1 LNRSPGAILKLRRKR
16 HPMHASSRRDGRLSI
31 DDAPHRLRAMT
42 RLAMATALIL
52 ALVVV
57 SSASAT
63 VRKVR
68 FTSVVSPNDY
78 ASLTVNVSPRARCTI
93 KVVYDTT
100 VSHARGLGPKTGG
113 RITWRWKVGSSTHA
127 GRWPVTVDCRKSGV
141 LRLRLRVLTN

>member
-1 LNRSPGAILKLRRKR
+1 MLVVTLV
-16 HPMHASSRRDGRLSI
+16 
-31 DDAPHRLRAMT
+31 
-42 RLAMATALIL
+42 L

-57 SSASAT
+57 ASASAT
-63 VRKVR
+63 VRKVG
-68 FTSVVSPNDY
+68 FTAVVSPNDY

-127 GRWPVTVDCRKSGV
+127 GRWAVTVDCGNSGK
-141 LRLRLRVLTN
+141 LSLRLRVLHG